1 MQFPAWLVSRIRKP
15 ILVISIVVAMASLLI
30 ACGETYNQGQT
41 TSGETANQG
50 QTTFGETAN
59 QGQTTSTSVSLDDA
73 MSAIDDQRQQ
83 SYTAVQQI
91 YTLEQNH
98 AFQGCTANY
107 YVNAK
112 VYYALYVR
120 SNFNAW
126 LESLASEEQNG
137 ATLLNTSPDD
147 PSLLSNALRANYAF
161 TTWANQVNN
170 YFTVPTNS
178 CSQGQGGYL
187 IATFPKVELP
197 PEVAEDFSTIDL
209 SSVYSED
216 SSLKRLKL
224 LGDALGYIRSSLDQN
239 NTPTPP
245 GGYSTPPPSGND
257 LLGAQAQAIRSHEWQ
272 DFCGAAQA
280 SSC

>member
-30 ACGETYNQGQT
+30 AWGEPTNQV
-41 TSGETANQG
+41 
-50 QTTFGETAN
+50 
-59 QGQTTSTSVSLDDA
+59 QTTSTSVPLNDV

-91 YTLEQNH
+91 YNLYQNN
-98 AFQGCTANY
+98 AFKGCTANY

-112 VYYALYVR
+112 VYYTLYVR

-178 CSQGQGGYL
+178 CSQGQGQGGYL
-187 IATFPKVELP
+187 IATFPKFELP

-209 SSVYSED
+209 FRVDSVD
-216 SSLKRLKL
+216 SRLKQL
-224 LGDALGYIRSSLDQN
+224 SDALGYIRSSLDQN
-239 NTPTPP
+239 TPPTPP